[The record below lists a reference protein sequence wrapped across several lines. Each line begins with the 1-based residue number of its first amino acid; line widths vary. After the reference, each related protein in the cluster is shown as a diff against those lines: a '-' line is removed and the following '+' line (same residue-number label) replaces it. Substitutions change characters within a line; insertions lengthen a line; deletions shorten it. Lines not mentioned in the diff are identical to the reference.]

1 MKDIKELRQDID
13 GIDREILELFEK
25 RMELSGDIAAY
36 KSENGLPVYDPV
48 REKEK
53 LLRISKELPEGLR
66 DSGVALFRMLFE
78 LSKSRQA
85 ELLGESSAMADE
97 AVKALEETPKRF
109 PESAMVACQ
118 GVEGANS
125 QLAAERLFRLPEIF
139 YFSSFDAVFS
149 AIEKGFCRYGVIP
162 VENSTAGS
170 VNAVYD
176 LMMKHNFRIVRSVR
190 LKIDHNLLAKPGVK
204 LKDIKEIFSHDQAI
218 AQCSEF
224 LQRHPDIKV
233 TACENTAAAAK
244 MVAESGRRDTAALS
258 SRSCADIYGL
268 EAIGESVQNTGNNY
282 TRFICISKE
291 GEIYPGAD
299 HTSLMLTLAHRPGSL
314 CSILTR
320 FFALGINI
328 NKLESRPIPSRNFEF
343 MFYFDLETSVYSPA
357 FKKMLSEVPPLCE
370 SFMYLGSYSEVV

>member
-66 DSGVALFRMLFE
+66 DSGVALFRMIFE

-97 AVKALEETPKRF
+97 AVKALEETPKLF

-125 QLAAERLFRLPEIF
+125 QLADERLFRLPVIF

-244 MVAESGRRDTAALS
+244 MVAESDRMDTAALS

-268 EAIGESVQNTGNNY
+268 EAVGESVQNTGNNY
-282 TRFICISKE
+282 TRFICIQRGGDLSWGRPHE
-291 GEIYPGAD
+291 PDAYARAQAGVAVQ
-299 HTSLMLTLAHRPGSL
+299 HTH
-314 CSILTR
+314 
-320 FFALGINI
+320 ALFR
-328 NKLESRPIPSRNFEF
+328 SRHKHKQ
-343 MFYFDLETSVYSPA
+343 A
-357 FKKMLSEVPPLCE
+357 
-370 SFMYLGSYSEVV
+370 